1 MTHGLMSL
9 QQVEL
14 MQSWLRFAG
23 LRKIE
28 RYDVR
33 LSSERMLI
41 FEGLKT
47 LKLSFTCQVS
57 FVRIE

>member
-14 MQSWLRFAG
+14 KQSWLRFAG

-33 LSSERMLI
+33 LSFEKMLI

-47 LKLSFTCQVS
+47 LKLSFACQVS
-57 FVRIE
+57 FVRIK